1 MLDTGFL
8 HEDRIFMP
16 LVADMYWN
24 TPKSSGFQNHFPIQ
38 LPCVSPKF
46 CKIRTVCWDV
56 GIDYVVISDDPKD
69 FWALKSDQRRG
80 FDDQKL

>member
-1 MLDTGFL
+1 MCVTKIL
-8 HEDRIFMP
+8 
-16 LVADMYWN
+16 
-24 TPKSSGFQNHFPIQ
+24 QNKNGI
-38 LPCVSPKF
+38 
-46 CKIRTVCWDV
+46 CWDV